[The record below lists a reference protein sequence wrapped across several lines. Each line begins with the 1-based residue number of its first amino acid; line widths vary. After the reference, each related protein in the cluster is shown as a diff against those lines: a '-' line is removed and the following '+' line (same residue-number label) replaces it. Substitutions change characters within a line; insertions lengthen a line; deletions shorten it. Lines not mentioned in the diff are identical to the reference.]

1 MKILSVKSVPI
12 TRWSSD
18 RPLNLSP
25 KPLTLFMLCIG
36 LALFGLGE
44 SLIITASVGMSPWT
58 VLAEGLS
65 LKTGLGIG
73 ILTFLISL
81 SVLLLWLPLKQSAGI
96 GTLLN
101 VIIIASVIAWSLPY
115 LPHPESYFISIL
127 QAVIGT
133 LIVGLGS
140 GIYLIANLGPGPRD
154 GLMTGCQRL
163 TGFPIAS
170 VRILLELSVISI
182 GWSLGGTIGFGTIIF
197 ALGVGPS
204 VSIWIYCISAI
215 SKN

>member
-1 MKILSVKSVPI
+1 MKILSIKSIPV

-18 RPLNLSP
+18 RPLNLTP
-25 KPLTLFMLCIG
+25 KLPTIVMLCVG

-73 ILTFLISL
+73 VLTFLISL
-81 SVLLLWLPLKQSAGI
+81 SILFLWFPLKQTAGI
-96 GTLLN
+96 GTVLN
-101 VIIIASVIAWSLPY
+101 VIIIASVITWSLPY
-115 LPHPESYFISIL
+115 LPHPESYFLSVL
-127 QAVIGT
+127 QAIFGT
-133 LIVGLGS
+133 LMVGFGS

-163 TGFPIAS
+163 TGLAIAR
-170 VRILLELSVISI
+170 VRVLLEIIIITL
-182 GWSLGGTIGFGTIIF
+182 GWSLGGSIGIGTIIF
-197 ALGVGPS
+197 ALGIGPS
-204 VSIWIYCISAI
+204 VSIGLYCIAAI
-215 SKN
+215 SKD

>member
-1 MKILSVKSVPI
+1 MKILSIKSIPV

-18 RPLNLSP
+18 RPLNLTP
-25 KPLTLFMLCIG
+25 KLPTIVMLCVG

-73 ILTFLISL
+73 VLTFLISL
-81 SVLLLWLPLKQSAGI
+81 SILFLWFPLKQTAGI
-96 GTLLN
+96 GTVLN
-101 VIIIASVIAWSLPY
+101 VIIIASVITWSLPY
-115 LPHPESYFISIL
+115 LPHPESYFLSVL
-127 QAVIGT
+127 QAIFGT
-133 LIVGLGS
+133 LMVGFGS

-163 TGFPIAS
+163 TGLTIAR
-170 VRILLELSVISI
+170 VRVLLEIIIITL
-182 GWSLGGTIGFGTIIF
+182 GWSLGGSVGIGTIIF
-197 ALGVGPS
+197 ALGIGPS
-204 VSIWIYCISAI
+204 VSIGLYCIAAI
-215 SKN
+215 SKD